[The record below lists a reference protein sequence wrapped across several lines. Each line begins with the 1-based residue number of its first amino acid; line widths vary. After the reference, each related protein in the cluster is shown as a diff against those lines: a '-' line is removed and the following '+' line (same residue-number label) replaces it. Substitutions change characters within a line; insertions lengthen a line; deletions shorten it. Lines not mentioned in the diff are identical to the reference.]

1 MIDRAKKLMSDLS
14 AKGVPIPLA
23 RDHDAGSVNLTL
35 VLISFFNAMY
45 AIDMAKSSESM
56 MYALGLFS
64 ICGSM
69 YFGKKW
75 QMRKIGSIDLSGGE
89 DSSQPEDLRK

>member
-1 MIDRAKKLMSDLS
+1 MFEPVQKLINAMND
-14 AKGVPIPLA
+14 KGIPVPLF
-23 RDHDAGSVNLTL
+23 RDHGVGSLNLTL
-35 VLISFFNAMY
+35 VVISFGNAMY
-45 AIDMAKSSESM
+45 AIDTAKSPEAM

-75 QMRKIGSIDLSGGE
+75 QMRKIGSIDLGGGT
-89 DSSQPEDLRK
+89 DSDQPEDKK

>member
-1 MIDRAKKLMSDLS
+1 MIDRAKKMMSDLS

-23 RDHDAGSVNLTL
+23 RDHDVGSVNLTL

-45 AIDMAKSSESM
+45 AINMAKSSESM
-56 MYALGLFS
+56 MYAVGLFS

-75 QMRKIGSIDLSGGE
+75 QMRKIGSIDLSGGT
-89 DSSQPEDLRK
+89 DSDVQEDLRK

>member
-1 MIDRAKKLMSDLS
+1 MIENAKTIINNLN
-14 AKGVPIPLA
+14 ARGIPVPLA
-23 RDHDAGSVNLTL
+23 RDNNVGSVNLTL
-35 VLISFFNAMY
+35 VVVSFANAMY
-45 AIDMAKSSESM
+45 AIDMAKSPESM

-75 QMRKIGSIDLSGGE
+75 QMRKIGSIDLSGGD
-89 DSSQPEDLRK
+89 DSSDDLKK

>member
-1 MIDRAKKLMSDLS
+1 MLEGIKKIINEMNSKGIPVPLM
-14 AKGVPIPLA
+14 
-23 RDHDAGSVNLTL
+23 RDHGVGSVNLTL
-35 VLISFFNAMY
+35 VVISFANAMY
-45 AIDMAKSSESM
+45 AIDAAKSTDSM

-75 QMRKIGSIDLSGGE
+75 QMRKIGSIDLTGGT
-89 DSSQPEDLRK
+89 DSDQPDAK